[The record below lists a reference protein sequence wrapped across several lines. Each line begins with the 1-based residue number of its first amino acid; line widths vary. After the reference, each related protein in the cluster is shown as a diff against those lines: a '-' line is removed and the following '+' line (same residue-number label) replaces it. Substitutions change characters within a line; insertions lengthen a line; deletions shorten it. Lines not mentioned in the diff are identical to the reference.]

1 MRAVVTGGTG
11 FVGGHLID
19 LLLEKKYDIVSI
31 SRGITKNS
39 LVKTITH
46 VTADI
51 NNPNSLID
59 IIKKNDVVFHVA
71 ALLGSAGASEDEYN
85 RVNIDGTINVLNKAI
100 ESGAKTFVYVST
112 FAGMGAVGSLD
123 RPMTEL
129 TPCRPDNIY
138 GASKYM
144 AEERIKEISSGKI
157 AVIILRP
164 NIIFGPGFNPATAAA
179 KLFSNMQKKNF
190 IIIGNTENYFPMCY
204 VKNLTHAMV
213 YFAEHHDTGFHTYLV
228 ADGEPIKFKE
238 TLKMIKDEFGINKRI
253 IHIPYFLPITV
264 AYIMMFFGK
273 VFNFNPLVAPYII
286 KAIAKNGFYYDM
298 NKTMKEGFKPP
309 YTLQNAIKE
318 TADSLVCGA

>member
-11 FVGGHLID
+11 FVGGHLVD
-19 LLLEKKYDIVSI
+19 LLLEKKYDIVNI
-31 SRGITKNS
+31 SRGITQNS
-39 LVKTITH
+39 LDKKITH

-51 NNPNSLID
+51 NSPDTLVD
-59 IIKKNDVVFHVA
+59 IIKKDDVVFHVA
-71 ALLGSAGASEDEYN
+71 ALLGSAAASEEEYN
-85 RVNIDGTINVLNKAI
+85 RVNIDGTINVLNRAI
-100 ESGAKTFVYVST
+100 ESGAKTFIYVST
-112 FAGMGAVGSLD
+112 FAGMGPVGSLD
-123 RPMTEL
+123 KPMTEL
-129 TPCRPDNIY
+129 TPCKPDNIY
-138 GASKYM
+138 GASKYK

-157 AVIILRP
+157 TVIVLRP

-213 YFAEHHDTGFHTYLV
+213 HFAEHHNSGFHTYLV
-228 ADGEPIKFKE
+228 ADGEPVKFKE

-264 AYIMMFFGK
+264 AHLMVFFGK
-273 VFNFNPLVAPYII
+273 VFHFNPLVAPYII

-298 NKTMKEGFKPP
+298 SKTIREGFNPP
-309 YTLQNAIKE
+309 FTLQTAIKE
-318 TADSLVCGA
+318 TAKSFIS